1 MDKQA
6 VAKWRLLGLA
16 DATKNIVEELAALNK
31 RKAIAAGR
39 GIKIPAAADSK
50 AAVLENQ
57 LKALKSYANSSK
69 SFRRKGLRFFAENPL
84 VKTVI
89 NRKYGNIISR
99 FRGVNGKPVPVYND
113 NGVFR
118 PYMHHN
124 KQLGVVKNAPTA
136 HDPRRMEFVQV
147 PPEAVTLGKDI
158 RTAPSVDFSKTV
170 PTGLPLTINSDIN
183 SAVAFHMLMNRYGTA
198 AASVPPKVK
207 MFSSFLGQKSLFE
220 SGKLMGTP
228 KTLSSPAYSS
238 ITDTVYMPNVAGMH
252 NLKKTTDNM
261 LAGMKWND
269 LTGASAGLP
278 PKGSMRY
285 ILEHE
290 STGHGGLFRKSPDEV
305 LRLARKSTYL
315 INRALKGSGYMYYPR
330 PSTMNST
337 LPEFMANYTA
347 SNPGS
352 VLRDRTA
359 AMFRNI
365 KPSQGRYAG
374 EALET
379 NMAGMPADTVS
390 RTVSGLQQLRD
401 NYMSIWPGTSKGTP
415 GFRNYLKSEK
425 SLMDNPGVGVNH

>member
-6 VAKWRLLGLA
+6 VAKWRLLGLVDLA
-16 DATKNIVEELAALNK
+16 KNIAGELTSFN
-31 RKAIAAGR
+31 RSKAIAAGK
-39 GIKIPAAADSK
+39 GIKVPSAADARG
-50 AAVLENQ
+50 AALENS
-57 LKALKSYANSSK
+57 LKAIKRYSDSNKSVKRSGVK
-69 SFRRKGLRFFAENPL
+69 FLAENPQI
-84 VKTVI
+84 KTVG
-89 NRKYGNIISR
+89 NRQYGNIISG
-99 FRGVNGKPVPVYND
+99 FRSVDGVPNPVYND
-113 NGVFR
+113 KGVFR
-118 PYMHHN
+118 PYMHQY

-147 PPEAVTLGKDI
+147 PPEAVTLGKG
-158 RTAPSVDFSKTV
+158 APLSVDFSKTV
-170 PTGLPLTINSDIN
+170 PTGLPLTANNDVN
-183 SAVAFHMLMNRYGTA
+183 SAVLHHMMMNRYGTA
-198 AASVPPKVK
+198 AASVPPKVE
-207 MFSSFLGQKSLFE
+207 MFSSFSGQKSLVD
-220 SGKLMGTP
+220 SGKLVGTP
-228 KTLSSPAYSS
+228 KTLSSPAYSP

-252 NLKKTTDNM
+252 NLKRTTDSR
-261 LAGMKWND
+261 LTGLGWND
-269 LTGASAGLP
+269 LIGTNAGLP
-278 PKGSMRY
+278 HKGAMRY

-290 STGHGGLFRKSPDEV
+290 GNGHGSLFRKSPNE
-305 LRLARKSTYL
+305 LLHLARKSTYL

-330 PSTMNST
+330 PATSKSA

-352 VLRDRTA
+352 ALRNRTE

-374 EALET
+374 EALEA

-425 SLMDNPGVGVNH
+425 SLLDNPGV